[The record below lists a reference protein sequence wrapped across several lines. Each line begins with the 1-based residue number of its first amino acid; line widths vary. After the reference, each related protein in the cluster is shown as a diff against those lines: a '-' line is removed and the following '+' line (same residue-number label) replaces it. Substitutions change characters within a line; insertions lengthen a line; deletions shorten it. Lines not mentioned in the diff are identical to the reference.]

1 MTNSIV
7 TASIVRSLMAALR
20 AEGWTIIP
28 PTRVPVKDGTEFWTA
43 EEVEIVR
50 ASWSNKNIPTAEICG
65 RVGRSINGVK
75 HMAAR
80 IGVKR
85 SLGRPAN
92 NPIGKPVDLGP
103 PQDQRF
109 ARSIEPKVIQPIA
122 PTIAAQTEVIAA
134 SVEPHD
140 HAPKLADRE
149 PIPAPRKGMRGGV
162 DRTGELMGDPGH
174 GNRRE
179 AESQYSKGG
188 SALS

>member
-65 RVGRSINGVK
+65 RVGRSINAVK
-75 HMAAR
+75 HKAAN
-80 IGVKR
+80 IGVRR
-85 SLGRPAN
+85 SVGRPAKKQGEN
-92 NPIGKPVDLGP
+92 TVLRKSPEIPTAPVSDGWRHDP
-103 PQDQRF
+103 
-109 ARSIEPKVIQPIA
+109 E
-122 PTIAAQTEVIAA
+122 PTIAAQTEIMAA
-134 SVEPHD
+134 SVTPHD

-149 PIPAPRKGMRGGV
+149 PIPAPRKGTRGGV
-162 DRTGELMGDPGH
+162 DRTGALMGDPGH